1 MSGNR
6 SGGRRDRGV
15 TIALTVRRAAVVLAA
30 GAVALVSAAGP
41 ALAHVEAD
49 AAPARALATDAL
61 LAVTAE
67 AESDDAGIT
76 GVRIQLPSGL
86 VPADLTLASGPAGWK
101 LTGSAAVVD
110 VKGPALPVGRSLR
123 LGLRV
128 RQLPA
133 GSQLVLKTIQSY
145 SDGRRDDWIEVPSA
159 SVPDPDQPAPVVRL
173 QAAAPGATPLPRATT
188 PAPAAPTATA
198 AAPTTAAPTSSAPAV
213 AEAAAGDDTGSGAAW
228 LLGGVLIGV
237 VLLGGIVLAAS
248 RKGAEDSSAR

>member
-1 MSGNR
+1 MGTTS
-6 SGGRRDRGV
+6 RGV
-15 TIALTVRRAAVVLAA
+15 RIAPTVRRAAVVLAA
-30 GAVALVSAAGP
+30 GAAALVSAAGP
-41 ALAHVEAD
+41 ALAHVEVD
-49 AAPARALATDAL
+49 AAPARALAADAL
-61 LAVTAE
+61 LTMTAE
-67 AESDDAGIT
+67 AESNDAGIT

-110 VKGPALPVGRSLR
+110 VKGPALPVGRSLK

-145 SDGRRDDWIEVPSA
+145 SDGQQDAWIDVPST

-188 PAPAAPTATA
+188 PAPTTAAPTT
-198 AAPTTAAPTSSAPAV
+198 AAPTTAAPTSSAPA
-213 AEAAAGDDTGSGAAW
+213 AAGPAAGDDSGNGAAW

-237 VLLGGIVLAAS
+237 VLLGGIVFAAS
-248 RKGAEDSSAR
+248 RKAASAAR